1 MSITFENLSNKEL
14 ELYEHVCELRGSI
27 EEKHTKLI
35 IDGTYEKYR
44 EVHRNYFNLFLSTKN
59 DVEKLEILKRLTFL
73 NWYSFT
79 EPSFFTGIED
89 LDKSIIFKSYSILDD
104 YLTTHKIDRELRFML
119 SYYSSFEWAILEFS
133 EGELHELTRFVKK
146 SFDIPFETLSHKI
159 IMEEMQNR
167 GMMGIYWSSM
177 IREN

>member
-1 MSITFENLSNKEL
+1 MSILIDNLSVKEL
-14 ELYEHVCELRGSI
+14 KLYKYVCELGGAI
-27 EEKHTKLI
+27 EEKHEQLTSN
-35 IDGTYEKYR
+35 GTYEKYR
-44 EVHRNYFNLFLSTKN
+44 EVHRNYFHLFLSTKN

-119 SYYSSFEWAILEFS
+119 SHYSSFEWAILEFS
-133 EGELHELTRFVKK
+133 EGKLNELTRFVKK
-146 SFDIPFETLSHKI
+146 SFHIPFETLNHKI
-159 IMEEMQNR
+159 IKEEMQNR
-167 GMMGIYWSSM
+167 GMMGIYWSSI